1 MKMYRGV
8 RNNTFVCMD
17 EVSEQIEHLNYVI
30 YNPTKDAPHERVN
43 KLYDRIKERF
53 GVELSSEQLNY
64 LTKFGVDELHRF
76 VKELQRIIKAVK
88 K

>member
-17 EVSEQIEHLNYVI
+17 EVSEQIEYLNYVI

-53 GVELSSEQLNY
+53 GVELSSDQLNY

-76 VKELQRIIKAVK
+76 VKELQQIIEAAK